1 MKCDPKSPTLNVIMR
16 PVGKARPW
24 SECASSSVRQASI
37 AHSVCQSR
45 IPATMYMPPAFLEG
59 ASLLPRKRSALRTL
73 SSSAHAPRCT
83 ADRAAASVPAP
94 TPRRARVPANSRP
107 RLPRPRSGAPNSV
120 LLEYLSASCESGGA
134 GEVSW
139 AVRELAARYGGE
151 ADAPVGESDVGVLPF
166 ALWRS
171 ALYACLSRCR
181 DLQAGMVVLHAG
193 EPLVA
198 RATLRRD
205 AYVPVI
211 GALAYAHRWS
221 ALVDLYARLW
231 TEDGRVAAARPDE
244 RLLVYG
250 TNLSVNA
257 GRTSVAT
264 ELVATAMRAGLNPS
278 VFTYA
283 VLLKGYGRARKQEAV
298 SRTLATMREKGVEF
312 DTVTFNSAVDAYIRC
327 GNMTAARALV
337 DDPSYAELRETRTF
351 NILLKGL
358 SRRGMVEKAYAV
370 RDEMHAAGF
379 VPNEVTQNTLIDACV
394 RAGDFSS
401 ALRLSRDILPGPG
414 SVVGARPDQRN
425 QLTIALS
432 QILAGMADSGNLDD
446 ATRLLDEM
454 SSRGAP
460 PNHITYSA
468 LITACLRQG
477 DFARAKHLFQTQE
490 ERTGVPPTLQ
500 IYNAMIAGL
509 CKSGSEFHVDAAVRM
524 LCGMREASYATDSNT
539 EPPSSPGRHLAKS
552 SKSRRVTP
560 SDATYNSV
568 IDGLVS
574 FSRVHDAEDVLEWMR
589 EDGVTPSVIT
599 YTTLIK
605 GWSVER
611 DLAEARRIF
620 RTMTKDGVVPDAPAY
635 NALIHACVRAN
646 NVAAAENVLE
656 LMESGTDDLDIVPGV
671 YSYTP
676 LIALHTRHG
685 DLDAVWDMYQRG
697 RRHGMG
703 VSSYVITRVINAILT
718 LGSSTARHGRR
729 VERRAIADMCVAV
742 LEDAWTH
749 LHDEKLA
756 LRQWRRN
763 LLALFEADP
772 DLASEV
778 AGAGGGGALKSASE
792 VIFERHGWNDISSG
806 WRPF

>member
-1 MKCDPKSPTLNVIMR
+1 MHECEPGLDVARGPRGRPPPT
-16 PVGKARPW
+16 
-24 SECASSSVRQASI
+24 
-37 AHSVCQSR
+37 AHSSCPPRS
-45 IPATMYMPPAFLEG
+45 PATMRLQLGFLEG
-59 ASLLPRKRSALRTL
+59 ALLPPCKRSGLQAFPSNARVLRC
-73 SSSAHAPRCT
+73 A
-83 ADRAAASVPAP
+83 ADSAAASVPAP
-94 TPRRARVPANSRP
+94 TPRRARVPAHSRP
-107 RLPRPRSGAPNSV
+107 RVSRPRSGAPNSV

-139 AVRELAARYGGE
+139 AVRELATRYGRAG
-151 ADAPVGESDVGVLPF
+151 DAPVGQGDVGVLPF

-181 DLQAGMVVLHAG
+181 DLQAGMVVLHIG

-205 AYVPVI
+205 AYVPVV

-221 ALVDLYARLW
+221 ALIDLYTRLW
-231 TEDGRVAAARPDE
+231 TEEGRVAAARPDE
-244 RLLVYG
+244 RLVVYG

-264 ELVATAMRAGLNPS
+264 ELVATAMRAGLNLS

-298 SRTLATMREKGVEF
+298 TRTLATMREKGVEF

-337 DDPSYAELRETRTF
+337 DDPAYANLRETRTF

-358 SRRGMVEKAYAV
+358 SRRGLVEKAYAV
-370 RDEMHAAGF
+370 RDEMLAAGF
-379 VPNEVTQNTLIDACV
+379 IPNEVTQNTLIDACV
-394 RAGDFSS
+394 RGGDFSA
-401 ALRLSRDILPGPG
+401 ALRLARDILPGPG

-432 QILAGMADSGNLDD
+432 QILAGMADSGKLDD

-477 DFARAKHLFQTQE
+477 DFARAKLLFQTQE
-490 ERTGVPPTLQ
+490 ERTGVPPTLE

-509 CKSGSEFHVDAAVRM
+509 CKAGSEFHVDAAVRL
-524 LCGMREASYATDSNT
+524 LCGMREASYATESNT
-539 EPPSSPGRHLAKS
+539 DTPLPPGRRVVKH

-611 DLAEARRIF
+611 DLAEARRVF

-656 LMESGTDDLDIVPGV
+656 LMESGTVDLDIVPGV

-685 DLDAVWDMYQRG
+685 DLDAVWSMYQRG
-697 RRHGMG
+697 RRHGMA
-703 VSSYVITRVINAILT
+703 VNIFVVTRVINAILT

-729 VERRAIADMCVAV
+729 VERRAIADMSVSI

-749 LHDEKLA
+749 LHGEKFA
-756 LRQWRRN
+756 LRQWRRS
-763 LLALFEADP
+763 LLALFQSDP

-778 AGAGGGGALKSASE
+778 ASAGGGGALKSASE

>member
-1 MKCDPKSPTLNVIMR
+1 M
-16 PVGKARPW
+16 A
-24 SECASSSVRQASI
+24 
-37 AHSVCQSR
+37 
-45 IPATMYMPPAFLEG
+45 
-59 ASLLPRKRSALRTL
+59 
-73 SSSAHAPRCT
+73 
-83 ADRAAASVPAP
+83 
-94 TPRRARVPANSRP
+94 
-107 RLPRPRSGAPNSV
+107 
-120 LLEYLSASCESGGA
+120 
-134 GEVSW
+134 W
-139 AVRELAARYGGE
+139 AMRELAARRDG
-151 ADAPVGESDVGVLPF
+151 ADGSAGLLPF

-181 DLQAGMVVLHAG
+181 NLQAGMVVLHVG

-198 RATLRRD
+198 SATLRRD

-211 GALAYAHRWS
+211 GALAHAHRWT

-264 ELVATAMRAGLNPS
+264 ALVTKAEESGLNLS

-298 SRTLATMREKGVEF
+298 SRTLATMREKDVDF
-312 DTVTFNSAVDAYIRC
+312 DAVTFNSAVDAYIRC

-337 DDPSYAELRETRTF
+337 DNPAYAKLRETRTF

-358 SRRGMVEKAYAV
+358 SCRGLVEKAYAV
-370 RDEMHAAGF
+370 RDEIYAAGL

-394 RAGDFSS
+394 RAGDFPS

-432 QILAGMADSGNLDD
+432 QVLAGMADSGNLDD

-477 DFARAKHLFQTQE
+477 DIARAKLLFQTQE
-490 ERTGVPPTLQ
+490 ERTGVPPTLE

-509 CKSGSEFHVDAAVRM
+509 CKAGNEFHVDTAVRM
-524 LCGMREASYATDSNT
+524 LSGMREVSHGLDDNADTLSQPDRRPSQDASADTDV
-539 EPPSSPGRHLAKS
+539 SSVVFNETAVVS
-552 SKSRRVTP
+552 SDEENAGYSKTSFKSRPVRP

-589 EDGVTPSVIT
+589 EDGVSPSVIT

-611 DLAEARRIF
+611 DLAEARRVF
-620 RTMTKDGVVPDAPAY
+620 RTMTNDGVVPDAPAY
-635 NALIHACVRAN
+635 NALIHACVRAGN
-646 NVAAAENVLE
+646 AAAAENVLE
-656 LMESGTDDLDIVPGV
+656 LMESGTADVDIFPGV

-685 DLDAVWDMYQRG
+685 DLNAVWDTYQRG
-697 RRHGMG
+697 RYHGMDVNVFV
-703 VSSYVITRVINAILT
+703 VSRVVNAIT
-718 LGSSTARHGRR
+718 ALGSGIARHGRP
-729 VERRAIADMCVAV
+729 VEREAIAEMSMKILD
-742 LEDAWTH
+742 DAWNN
-749 LHDEKLA
+749 LHDEKQA
-756 LRQWRRN
+756 LRQWRRK
-763 LLALFEADP
+763 LLALFELDS
-772 DLASEV
+772 DLTSRIAS
-778 AGAGGGGALKSASE
+778 AGGGGALRSASE
-792 VIFERHGWNDISSG
+792 VIFERHGWNNISSG